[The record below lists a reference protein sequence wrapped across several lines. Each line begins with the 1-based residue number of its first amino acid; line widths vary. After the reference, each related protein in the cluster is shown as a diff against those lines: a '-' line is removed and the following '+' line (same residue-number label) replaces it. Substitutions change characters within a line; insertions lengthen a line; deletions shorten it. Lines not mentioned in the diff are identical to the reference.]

1 MSAGKAAFIFVF
13 LSGVIMSVEF
23 FMRILGM
30 VVFFVAGISL
40 GAQLG
45 DITGGPKDTYA
56 LLIGLLGALAGLI
69 LTPFLTTRPSRA
81 LRSQVARLSAQ
92 TLVAGL
98 VGLVVGLIIAA
109 LLAFPLSLLP
119 EPFRSIL
126 PFIGV
131 LLFGYFG
138 VAVFVMRQNDIFSAM
153 RLSIPGRSGGDEGAQ
168 DGGNR
173 TILLDTS
180 VIIDG
185 RIADIART
193 GFLTGTLLIPRFVL
207 DELQFFADSADGLRR
222 QRRRRGRGVL
232 S

>member
-30 VVFFVAGISL
+30 VVFFVAGIYL

-69 LTPFLTTRPSRA
+69 LTPFLTTRPSRV
-81 LRSQVARLSAQ
+81 LRSTLARLSAQ

-153 RLSIPGRSGGDEGAQ
+153 RLNIPGRSGGGDEGAQ
-168 DGGNR
+168 NGRNR
-173 TILLDTS
+173 TIL
-180 VIIDG
+180 
-185 RIADIART
+185 
-193 GFLTGTLLIPRFVL
+193 P
-207 DELQFFADSADGLRR
+207 
-222 QRRRRGRGVL
+222 
-232 S
+232 